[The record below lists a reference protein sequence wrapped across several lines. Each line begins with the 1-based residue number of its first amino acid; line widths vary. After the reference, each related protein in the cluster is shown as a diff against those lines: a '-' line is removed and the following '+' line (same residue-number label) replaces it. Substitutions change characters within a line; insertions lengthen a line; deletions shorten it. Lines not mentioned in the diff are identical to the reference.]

1 MKLNRK
7 VNFMIVIGL
16 TGNSG
21 SGKSAVSNIIKKNNA
36 YIIDADKIAH
46 NIMKEGQSAYNEI
59 VQEFGNEILF
69 KDRKINRKALAS
81 IVFNNEEK
89 LIKLNKITHKY
100 ILKAIIK
107 KIKSIKK
114 KYKSFNYIVIDAPLL
129 IETGLNNKCDFV
141 WLVNADIEKR
151 IERVIKRDNI
161 SREKA
166 IERFKNQT
174 PFEELKK
181 YANVIIENN
190 TDDINFISDIV
201 EKELKKL
208 C

>member
-1 MKLNRK
+1 
-7 VNFMIVIGL
+7 MIVIGL

-21 SGKSAVSNIIKKNNA
+21 SGKSVVSNIIKKNNA

-46 NIMKEGQSAYNEI
+46 NIMKKGQSAYNEI
-59 VQEFGNEILF
+59 VREFGNEILY
-69 KDRKINRKALAS
+69 KDKKINRKALAS
-81 IVFNNEEK
+81 IVFNNREK

-107 KIKSIKK
+107 KISSIKRK
-114 KYKSFNYIVIDAPLL
+114 HKSFSYIVIDAPLL
-129 IETGLNNKCDFV
+129 IETGLNKKCNV
-141 WLVNADIEKR
+141 IWIVNADIEKR

-181 YANVIIENN
+181 FTDVIIENN
-190 TDDINFISDIV
+190 TDDINVISNVV